1 MKVGETSGVAAAARG
16 KAEAAISGPGWSVVT
31 RGEFHFLRALPSL
44 TGGQITEVSLTEA
57 QFVALREGDVS
68 AQELLLGSMSQGR
81 LDKLD
86 LSDAAQ
92 RAAQA
97 GLVPGAGSQGRQAKA
112 RQAAGGASG
121 GYDHRLT
128 VAALVFAA
136 AVFLFIYFGG

>member
-1 MKVGETSGVAAAARG
+1 MKVGETSGMAAAARG
-16 KAEAAISGPGWSVVT
+16 KAGASISGPGWSVVT
-31 RGEFHFLRALPSL
+31 RGEFHFLRALPAL
-44 TGGQITEVSLTEA
+44 TGGQIAEVSLSEA
-57 QFVALREGDVS
+57 QFAALRDGDVS

-81 LDKLD
+81 TDRLD

-97 GLVPGAGSQGRQAKA
+97 GLVPGAASQA
-112 RQAAGGASG
+112 RQARAKQSAGGASG

-128 VAALVFAA
+128 AAALVFAA